1 MDAPLIP
8 GYELAFPW
16 RRATLVVGGVAL
28 AELLALVALGALLL
42 TRAPA
47 AHPHVPP
54 RVVARSVPVKVPR
67 TVHHRAVIPA
77 LPPRHAL
84 DVLVL
89 NGNGRTGA
97 AAHAAAQLSRLGYR
111 IAGAANA
118 ARQNYAA
125 TLVMYAPGFKR
136 EGVRLAHDLGTAVVG
151 PLDGITRAALHGGQL
166 AVILG
171 A

>member
-8 GYELAFPW
+8 GYDLTSPW
-16 RRATLVVGGVAL
+16 RRATFVAGSFAL
-28 AELLALVALGALLL
+28 LELLALLALGALLL
-42 TRAPA
+42 TRAPSA
-47 AHPHVPP
+47 RPQSAP
-54 RVVARSVPVKVPR
+54 RVVSR
-67 TVHHRAVIPA
+67 TVVTKAPRRVHVAAPRA
-77 LPPRHAL
+77 LPGRRTL
-84 DVLVL
+84 RVLVL

-97 AAHAAAQLSRLGYR
+97 AAGAAARLERLGYR

-125 TLVMYAPGFKR
+125 TLVMYAPGFR
-136 EGVRLAHDLGTAVVG
+136 LEGLRLGHDVGSAIVG
-151 PLDGITRAALHGGQL
+151 PLDGLSRADLHGGQL